1 MIARWFWR
9 EWRTP
14 SMLIVWLALTL
25 SVACVLALG
34 NLSDRM
40 EKGLNQQS
48 REFLAADRVLRAA
61 RPVDERWLSQTK
73 ADGLT
78 LSRQLTFMT
87 MTFAGDAA
95 QLARV
100 KVADGNYPLYGE
112 LITRPAN
119 QRPAA
124 GEALVA
130 PRLLALLGLKTG
142 DSLEVGDATL
152 RVAGEVLREPDSGFN
167 PFQTAPG
174 IIINTADVEKTGAVQ
189 PGGRVTWRYLFAGE
203 PEELQR
209 FENWLTPQLK
219 ADQRWNG
226 PEESSGA
233 LNRSIERSQFSA
245 LLTLLLSVA
254 AVAVAMGHYC
264 RSRAELVAVLKTL
277 GAGRLSLIKLII
289 GQWLALLAFSAVCGA
304 LAGLAFEAVLIKL
317 LAPVLPATLPA
328 AGVWPWLWSMG
339 SLVVISLLV
348 GVRPYRQLLATRPL
362 RVLRRDV
369 LSTVWPLRYYLPAVL
384 ALLLGLLLW
393 LVGRS
398 PLLWSVVAG
407 MVVLALLL
415 AVVGWGA
422 LLLLRRLTL
431 RRLTLRLAVNRLLR
445 QPWVTQSQLAAFSL
459 SFMLLGLLLVMR
471 GDLLQR
477 WQQQL
482 PTGSP
487 NYFLLNMTDE
497 QVDTVNRFLRQRGV
511 TPGVFYPVVRARLT
525 AITDRSATDIIKPDD
540 PGGPTVN
547 RELNLTWLRAL
558 PDHNPLLAGHWPP
571 RAGEV
576 SMEQGV
582 AKDLGGGIGDRLTFT
597 GDTQSFSAT
606 VSSLR
611 QVDWESL
618 LPNFFFIFP
627 PGGMEGQ
634 PQTWLTSFRY
644 DGNEQLVTALTR
656 QFPTLS
662 LLDIGAMLRQ
672 VGQVLQ
678 QISRALEIMVIL
690 VLMCGWLLLM
700 AQVQVG
706 MRQRQQELVV
716 YRILGASR
724 KLLRWTLWNEFA
736 LLGLVAGA
744 VTAIGAEAA
753 LMLLQR
759 RVFDFPARPDPYLW
773 WALPLGGMLLLSLLG
788 TVLGARLVQRK
799 GRLGQDWT

>member
-1 MIARWFWR
+1 M
-9 EWRTP
+9 
-14 SMLIVWLALTL
+14 
-25 SVACVLALG
+25 
-34 NLSDRM
+34 
-40 EKGLNQQS
+40 
-48 REFLAADRVLRAA
+48 
-61 RPVDERWLSQTK
+61 
-73 ADGLT
+73 
-78 LSRQLTFMT
+78 
-87 MTFAGDAA
+87 
-95 QLARV
+95 
-100 KVADGNYPLYGE
+100 
-112 LITRPAN
+112 
-119 QRPAA
+119 
-124 GEALVA
+124 
-130 PRLLALLGLKTG
+130 
-142 DSLEVGDATL
+142 
-152 RVAGEVLREPDSGFN
+152 
-167 PFQTAPG
+167 
-174 IIINTADVEKTGAVQ
+174 
-189 PGGRVTWRYLFAGE
+189 FAGE

-209 FENWLTPQLK
+209 FENWLTQQLK

-233 LNRSIERSQFSA
+233 LNRSMERSQYFLLLSE

-254 AVAVAMGHYC
+254 AVAVGHYC

-289 GQWLALLAFSAVCGA
+289 GQWLALLAFSVVCGA

-317 LAPVLPATLPA
+317 LAPVLPATLPP

-393 LVGRS
+393 LVGPS

-407 MVVLALLL
+407 MAVRALLL

-482 PTGSP
+482 PPESP

-497 QVDTVNRFLRQRGV
+497 QVDTVNRFLRQCGV
-511 TPGVFYPVVRARLT
+511 TPGVFYPMVRARLT
-525 AITDRSATDIIKPDD
+525 AINDRSATDIIKPDD

-547 RELNLTWLRAL
+547 RELNLTWLRDL
-558 PDHNPLLAGHWPP
+558 LDHNPLLAGHWPP

-582 AKDLGGGIGDRLTFT
+582 AKDLGVGIGDRLTFT
-597 GDTQSFSAT
+597 GDTLSFSAT

-618 LPNFFFIFP
+618 RPNFFFIFP

-662 LLDIGAMLRQ
+662 LLNIGAMLRQ

-678 QISRALEIMVIL
+678 QVSRALEIMVIL
-690 VLMCGWLLLM
+690 VLMCGGLLLM

-716 YRILGASR
+716 YRTLGASR

-744 VTAIGAEAA
+744 VAAIGAEAA

-759 RVFDFPARPDPYLW
+759 RVFDFPVRPDPYLW
-773 WALPLGGMLLLSLLG
+773 WELPLGGMLLLSLLG

-799 GRLGQDWT
+799 GRLGQDWMQLFTKWEH

>member
-61 RPVDERWLSQTK
+61 RPVDERWLSQAK

-100 KVADGNYPLYGE
+100 KAADGNYPLYGE

-119 QRPAA
+119 LRPAA
-124 GEALVA
+124 GEA
-130 PRLLALLGLKTG
+130 LALLGLKTG

-174 IIINTADVEKTGAVQ
+174 IIINTADVEKTGAVK

-209 FENWLTPQLK
+209 FSNWLTPQLK

-233 LNRSIERSQFSA
+233 LNRSMERSQYFLLLSA

-254 AVAVAMGHYC
+254 AMGHYC

-304 LAGLAFEAVLIKL
+304 LVGLAFEAVLIKL

-369 LSTVWPLRYYLPAVL
+369 LSTVWPLRYYLPA
-384 ALLLGLLLW
+384 
-393 LVGRS
+393 
-398 PLLWSVVAG
+398 
-407 MVVLALLL
+407 LLL

-471 GDLLQR
+471 SDLLQR

-482 PTGSP
+482 PPESP

-525 AITDRSATDIIKPDD
+525 AINDRSATDIIKPDD

-547 RELNLTWLRAL
+547 RELNLTWLRDL

-582 AKDLGGGIGDRLTFT
+582 AKDLGVGIGDRLTFT

-618 LPNFFFIFP
+618 RPNFFFIFP

-644 DGNEQLVTALTR
+644 DGNEQLVTELTR

-678 QISRALEIMVIL
+678 QVSRALEIMVIL
-690 VLMCGWLLLM
+690 VLMCGGLLLM

-716 YRILGASR
+716 YRTLGASR

-744 VTAIGAEAA
+744 VAAIGAEAA

-773 WALPLGGMLLLSLLG
+773 WALPLGGILLLSLLG

>member
-61 RPVDERWLSQTK
+61 RPVDERWLSQAK

-100 KVADGNYPLYGE
+100 KAADGNYPLYGE

-119 QRPAA
+119 LRPAA
-124 GEALVA
+124 GEA
-130 PRLLALLGLKTG
+130 LALLGLKTG

-174 IIINTADVEKTGAVQ
+174 IIINTADVEKTGAVK

-209 FENWLTPQLK
+209 FSNWLTPQLK

-233 LNRSIERSQFSA
+233 LNRSMERSQYFLLLSA

-254 AVAVAMGHYC
+254 AVAMGHYC

-289 GQWLALLAFSAVCGA
+289 GQWLAL
-304 LAGLAFEAVLIKL
+304 LIKL

-369 LSTVWPLRYYLPAVL
+369 LSTVWPLRYYLPA
-384 ALLLGLLLW
+384 
-393 LVGRS
+393 
-398 PLLWSVVAG
+398 
-407 MVVLALLL
+407 LLL

-471 GDLLQR
+471 SDLLQR

-482 PTGSP
+482 PPESP

-525 AITDRSATDIIKPDD
+525 AINDRSATDIIKPDD

-547 RELNLTWLRAL
+547 RELNLTWLRDL

-582 AKDLGGGIGDRLTFT
+582 AKDLGVGIGDRLTFT

-618 LPNFFFIFP
+618 RPNFFFIFP

-644 DGNEQLVTALTR
+644 DGNEQLVTELTR

-678 QISRALEIMVIL
+678 QVSRALEIMVIL
-690 VLMCGWLLLM
+690 VLMCGGLLLM

-716 YRILGASR
+716 YRTLGASR

-744 VTAIGAEAA
+744 VAAIGAEAA

-773 WALPLGGMLLLSLLG
+773 WALPLGGILLLSLLG